1 MLLKLFP
8 HHVNVDLEELLG
20 SDGSKSCLPSLSA
33 FGPLIFDS
41 QEITVFFPCLLNPC
55 EYLLSSPVFPSQAA
69 ERWTSKFVSSDRFLS
84 NLCKS
89 ERKSVK
95 QL

>member
-20 SDGSKSCLPSLSA
+20 SEGSKSCLPSLSA

-41 QEITVFFPCLLNPC
+41 QEITVFFSTPVSI
-55 EYLLSSPVFPSQAA
+55 SSPAQSSPHRQQKGGQAN
-69 ERWTSKFVSSDRFLS
+69 SFLVTDFFQICARVKG
-84 NLCKS
+84 NL
-89 ERKSVK
+89 
-95 QL
+95 